1 MNHLPRSL
9 GAARVGAAFRVS
21 IFAVFLLA
29 STLGPAGHAAH
40 AQMVE
45 HAMAADHHPAN
56 YDLAARWAPY
66 KLRGLVHTTLV
77 NPRWI
82 EGGEK
87 FWYEWEDTGGKTFY
101 IVDPT
106 AGSKRAVFDNDRI
119 AAELTRITQD
129 PYDGQHLPIE
139 SIRFIDENTIQ
150 FDVTSSQDEEEE
162 AAEVQEE
169 EEEQEEQQQGEER
182 ERTKKKVF
190 HFEFDLRTQTLR
202 ELEDYEAP
210 DNHPSWASVSPD
222 GQTVVFM
229 RDFNLYMMTGESY
242 QEILDARRGK
252 SGEEADSADMKVEVE
267 EIQLTEDGEE
277 FYSYG
282 YEGRG

>member
-1 MNHLPRSL
+1 MNRLPRSL
-9 GAARVGAAFRVS
+9 GTARIGAALRVS

-29 STLGPAGHAAH
+29 STLGPSGSAAN
-40 AQMVE
+40 AQMVD
-45 HAMAADHHPAN
+45 HAMAADHHTAN

-66 KLRGLVHTTLV
+66 KLRSLLHTTLV

-87 FWYEWEDTGGKTFY
+87 FWYDWEDTNGKTFY

-129 PYDGQHLPIE
+129 PYDGQHLPIT

-162 AAEVQEE
+162 EAEVQEE
-169 EEEQEEQQQGEER
+169 EEQQEEQQQGE
-182 ERTKKKVF
+182 
-190 HFEFDLRTQTLR
+190 
-202 ELEDYEAP
+202 
-210 DNHPSWASVSPD
+210 
-222 GQTVVFM
+222 
-229 RDFNLYMMTGESY
+229 
-242 QEILDARRGK
+242 
-252 SGEEADSADMKVEVE
+252 
-267 EIQLTEDGEE
+267 
-277 FYSYG
+277 
-282 YEGRG
+282 